1 MEEESK
7 MKQHRIAVA
16 ALAALSIGAL
26 GACHHARELT
36 DAQLTQLLHMQAA
49 SPTDPNAPL
58 DPMAVNCLRAWSG
71 DAELT
76 AALPPSAQN
85 MKDACK
91 PRLEGWIADAT
102 RNPDKITF
110 AEASSPPS
118 VRRAMALL
126 AAHRGTAMRMPN
138 GQDRPPAA
146 LMSPNPAGPNAQA
159 PAQPG
164 PPPDLTAATDAVNQ
178 LDGYCQKAKQAAAA
192 GNTEQPIA
200 RYASYCDKRI
210 EQLRMRIS
218 SLQQNGT
225 PQQVQMLT
233 TNVQRTLQM
242 AQQIEAR
249 QNQPATPTKN

>member
-1 MEEESK
+1 

-36 DAQLTQLLHMQAA
+36 DAQLTQLLHAQAA
-49 SPTDPNAPL
+49 SPTDPSAPL

-71 DAELT
+71 DVELT
-76 AALPPSAQN
+76 AAMPPSAQT
-85 MKDACK
+85 MKDMCK
-91 PRLEGWIADAT
+91 PRVESWIGDAS

-126 AAHRGTAMRMPN
+126 AAHRGSAMRMPN

-146 LMSPNPAGPNAQA
+146 LMQQTPSAAPNAQ
-159 PAQPG
+159 PATPSA
-164 PPPDLTAATDAVNQ
+164 PPDLTVATDTVNQ
-178 LDGYCQKAKQAAAA
+178 LDGYCQKAKQAAAS
-192 GNTEQPIA
+192 GTTEQTIA

-218 SLQQNGT
+218 ALQQNGT

-233 TNVQRTLQM
+233 TNVQRTLDM
-242 AQQIEAR
+242 AKQIESR
-249 QNQPATPTKN
+249 QNQPPATPAKN